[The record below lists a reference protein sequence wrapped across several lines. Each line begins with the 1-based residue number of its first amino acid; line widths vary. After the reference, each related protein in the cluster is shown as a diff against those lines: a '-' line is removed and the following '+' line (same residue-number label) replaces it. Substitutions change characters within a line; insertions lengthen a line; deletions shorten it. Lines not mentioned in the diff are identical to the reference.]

1 MLAKTFV
8 TFGDE
13 NVSPTNASPRLT
25 GANNELSLTNGKSQG
40 LGRMQVLR
48 EGGSRYGP
56 AKAGPHVGG
65 SGGGG
70 EEPSL
75 GKFSKLRSSE
85 IGFRSTEAPEPPL
98 PPSLDP
104 PQKEVNV
111 LQFIN
116 LKFIINLL
124 YNT

>member
-1 MLAKTFV
+1 V

-70 EEPSL
+70 GIFPWKILKIEVL
-75 GKFSKLRSSE
+75 GNRISIDRSP
-85 IGFRSTEAPEPPL
+85 RTTP